1 MTHCHE
7 ISEHSVKIN
16 PKYFQTFPKIHDVIF
31 LVYENEANN
40 RNFLPFQHAHQKV
53 FKFVLELVYP

>member
-1 MTHCHE
+1 MAHCHE

-16 PKYFQTFPKIHDVIF
+16 PKYFQTFPKISDVIF

-40 RNFLPFQHAHQKV
+40 RNFLPFQHAQ
-53 FKFVLELVYP
+53 